1 MPEPKGKKAVSE
13 SSLWKKILAVQ
24 AEAGPATRDTEASIG
39 GSKKR
44 VVSIE
49 SVLKVYV
56 PLCQKHGI
64 VVVPVSS
71 EIIEQGVVETTGK
84 YGKKLLRNIL
94 VHCKYR
100 VVDVDSGDS
109 HEFSVIS
116 HGQDD
121 QDKATGKLLTYAL
134 KYAYKQLFSSQSA
147 EDDPDNNGHA
157 DGYDDSERNEGKQDA
172 KPKKDDEES
181 RKKQLALYTT
191 ATEAIKTK
199 YSTKQAAE
207 EMFVPR
213 WKTEYKPFVSDV
225 IEKTKGL
232 SAEAEKH
239 VLDFARYWW
248 HNLDLCGNSDIAKAE
263 KNLAAARESMSA
275 ANVKL
280 LDKMLAKRKEAA
292 QEDREREPG
301 DDPVE

>member
-1 MPEPKGKKAVSE
+1 MPEPKGKKTVSE

-24 AEAGPATRDTEASIG
+24 AEAGPATRDTDANIG
-39 GSKKR
+39 GSRKR

-71 EIIEQGVVETTGK
+71 EIIEQGVVETNGK
-84 YGKKLLRNIL
+84 YGKKLIRNIL

-100 VVDVDSGDS
+100 VVDVESGDS

-157 DGYDDSERNEGKQDA
+157 DDGEKGEKADA
-172 KPKKDDEES
+172 KTETKPKKDDDEN
-181 RKKQLALYTT
+181 RKKQLALYTA

-207 EMFVPR
+207 EMFVPK

-263 KNLAAARESMSA
+263 KNLAAARDAMSA

-292 QEDREREPG
+292 QEDREPG